1 MELPLIQKSWKKGIN
16 QLDIVYP
23 NKKFG
28 GAYNLGVLIIYNL
41 VNNIP
46 NWICSRVFLDEGKI
60 TSSLV
65 GFTFQYEPDYY
76 NLPKM
81 LSKAG
86 ISLEKEKR
94 KQIIFAGGPCV
105 NANPN
110 ALSKYM
116 DFLVIADAELVLPK
130 VLAAYEVNKAGDEKE
145 AKKNFLKEIAGISGI
160 FVPGISSK
168 PSCAYLKS
176 LDEAPYPLYQ
186 PLPVGLPKDYVFG
199 NAFLLEPER
208 GCPFVCKFCPMP
220 LRGGVR
226 IRSLEKIKDIIGKG
240 IALNK
245 RKKVILYTASFTHP
259 ARKDILKYLISKN
272 LEFSVPSIK
281 VELADREFL
290 ELIKKGGQRTLTIAP
305 ECNEELRFKI
315 GKHVKDEQ
323 YFKFIEN
330 ANGLSFDTIK
340 MYFMIGIPGQD
351 EKALEEMAAFIIK
364 AKKMCRAECYVSINP
379 FVPKPGTMLSSHKFD
394 EKVIKKQAKYLQ
406 NLLGK
411 EGIRFKVQGVRQ
423 AKEEW
428 VLAHSK
434 EVILK

>member
-1 MELPLIQKSWKKGIN
+1 MEFPLIQKTWKKGIN

-46 NWICSRVFLDEGKI
+46 NWLCNRVFLDEGKI
-60 TSSLV
+60 SANLI

-81 LSKAG
+81 LLKSG
-86 ISLEKEKR
+86 IPLEKSER
-94 KQIIFAGGPCV
+94 KQILFAGGPCV
-105 NANPN
+105 NANPH

-130 VLAAYEVNKAGDEKE
+130 VLSAHEANRENKEQ
-145 AKKNFLKEIAGISGI
+145 FLREIAKIEGIY
-160 FVPGISSK
+160 VPGISEK

-186 PLPVGLPKDYVFG
+186 PLPVDIPKDYVFG

-226 IRSLEKIKDIIGKG
+226 IRSLEKIKKIIDDG

-259 ARKDILKYLISKN
+259 QRKEILKYILSKG

-281 VELADREFL
+281 VELADKEFL
-290 ELIKKGGQRTLTIAP
+290 ELVKKGGQRTLTIAP
-305 ECNEELRFKI
+305 ECNEKLRFSI

-330 ANGLSFDTIK
+330 ANELSFDTIK
-340 MYFMIGIPGQD
+340 MYFMIGIPEMSD
-351 EKALEEMAAFIIK
+351 KDLEEIAAFIVK
-364 AKKMCRAECYVSINP
+364 ARKMCKAELYPSINP

-394 EKVIKKQAKYLQ
+394 EKLIKKQAKFLQ

-411 EGIRFKVQGVRQ
+411 ENIRFKVQGVRQ
-423 AKEEW
+423 AREEW
-428 VLAHSK
+428 LLAHEK
-434 EVILK
+434 NVVLK